1 MLFLLFDFDCS
12 ESTSVHELITIF
24 MCLTIGFCKL
34 TETEIPAHEKIETY
48 AKLVYF
54 IRNYI

>member
-1 MLFLLFDFDCS
+1 MLFLLFDFDCN

-34 TETEIPAHEKIETY
+34 TETEIPPNDKIETY
-48 AKLVYF
+48 AKLVGNK
-54 IRNYI
+54 III